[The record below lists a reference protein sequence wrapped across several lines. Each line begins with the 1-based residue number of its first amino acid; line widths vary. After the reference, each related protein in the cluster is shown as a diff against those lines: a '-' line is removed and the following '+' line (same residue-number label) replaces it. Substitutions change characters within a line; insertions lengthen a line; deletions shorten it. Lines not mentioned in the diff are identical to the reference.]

1 MLTAIINLLKS
12 RKFVMAVLG
21 LVAMGAAKLGLGWT
35 ADQMALVVLP
45 FLAVILGISYED
57 GQAKAAG
64 AGTTTT
70 ATTTPT
76 GGTEIKVVPDPTGKP

>member
-1 MLTAIINLLKS
+1 MLTAILNLLKS

-57 GQAKAAG
+57 GQQKAAG
-64 AGTTTT
+64 AGITTTT
-70 ATTTPT
+70 KPT
-76 GGTEIKVVPDPTGKP
+76 AGGVEVKAVPDPTGKP